1 MSDNNK
7 PVKRNE
13 NLVVLSHEHHHG
25 LVFCSR
31 LKKANKADDQVLKSF
46 VKEFWDN
53 QLASHFESE
62 ESLLLPLLQDN
73 KIAEQF
79 LSEHDRIR
87 KLIQAISENQN
98 KNVKEDALKLGI
110 LINDHIRFEER
121 TMFPWL
127 EKTITPNELIAIG
140 NHLEETEVVGHQFL
154 PEFWNYE
161 N

>member
-1 MSDNNK
+1 MNENINL
-7 PVKRNE
+7 VKRNE

-31 LKKANKADDQVLKSF
+31 LKKANKANEQVLKSF
-46 VKEFWDN
+46 VKEFYDAH
-53 QLASHFESE
+53 LTSHFESE
-62 ESLLLPLLQDN
+62 ERLLLPLLHDK
-73 KIAEQF
+73 KIAAQF
-79 LSEHDRIR
+79 LSEHDQIR
-87 KLIQAISENQN
+87 KRIQAISENQN
-98 KNVKEDALKLGI
+98 KNVKKDVLKLGT

-140 NHLEETEVVGHQFL
+140 NQLKETEVVGHQFL
-154 PEFWNYE
+154 PEFWKYE